1 MNSEGPLLETLTH
14 RLAECPADFL
24 AEPLIGKTGA
34 VNVAAVVSDLLR
46 DLGGAPLTPAQAAAF
61 QSKYFKKD
69 HHRERNRLRLVLVT
83 SWLLH
88 EAWFCEQKQLAGLA
102 LWFLTA
108 GLKEVAELTPAEKFV
123 SDPDRREELARLCL
137 KGLGVLPAGETEAQ
151 AQDRLATLNTA
162 ERHRVIAAARA
173 AEKRAQQIREAMA
186 RESARQ
192 AEMKPYPE

>member
-1 MNSEGPLLETLTH
+1 MNTEGPLLEALTH
-14 RLAECPADFL
+14 RLAECPAEFL
-24 AEPLIGKTGA
+24 AEPLIGRTGA

-46 DLGGAPLTPAQAAAF
+46 DLGGAPLTPEQATTLHA
-61 QSKYFKKD
+61 KNPKKD
-69 HHRERNRLRLVLVT
+69 RNRLRLVLVT

-108 GLKEVAELTPAEKFV
+108 GLGEVAELTTAEKFV

-137 KGLGVLPAGETEAQ
+137 KGLGLRPAGETEAQ
-151 AQDRLATLNTA
+151 AQDRLATLSTT
-162 ERHRVIAAARA
+162 ERQRVIAAARA
-173 AEKRAQQIREAMA
+173 AEKRAQEVRDAMA
-186 RESARQ
+186 REAARR